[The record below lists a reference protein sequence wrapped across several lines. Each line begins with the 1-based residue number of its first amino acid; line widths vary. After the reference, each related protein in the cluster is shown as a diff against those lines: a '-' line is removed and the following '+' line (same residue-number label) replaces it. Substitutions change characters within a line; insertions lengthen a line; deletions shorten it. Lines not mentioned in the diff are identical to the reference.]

1 MSLHFIGGVLAMA
14 SPPSQQGSGGPSGL
28 LTIGPQLILMVLV
41 FYFIFIR
48 PQQKKAKDH
57 NALLKTLKAGD
68 KILTSGGIVGVVVGV
83 KEKTV
88 SLRSADTK
96 LEILKSAVTE
106 VTERGS
112 EGGQS

>member
-1 MSLHFIGGVLAMA
+1 M
-14 SPPSQQGSGGPSGL
+14 